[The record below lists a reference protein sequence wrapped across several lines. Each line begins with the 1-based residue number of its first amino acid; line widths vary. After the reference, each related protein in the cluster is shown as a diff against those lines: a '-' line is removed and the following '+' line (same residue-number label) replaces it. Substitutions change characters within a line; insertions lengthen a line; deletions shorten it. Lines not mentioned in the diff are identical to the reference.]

1 MLIKVMNKKGEP
13 IKNKKGRTGTYFTAE
28 TQQWILEYVKE
39 TDKIKKDII
48 LKRHLIK
55 PIRKICEIYYWK
67 ISTPYL
73 DKEYTAYQLQMDCFT
88 HLITKTLDGFTED
101 KGKAF
106 AYLSISARNHYIQL
120 NDKAKVLYNKTYH
133 SFIEH
138 DEEMEDGEDERLE
151 YNREFL
157 TNYYSFIQ
165 WVRDGIDGLPFSRTT
180 KSAILKVLEF
190 MEEFDEVEKYYRLE
204 VNTAFR
210 NRFPDVCEATYKT
223 AKDKLHH
230 LWLQYQENVA
240 DEVERAPYY
249 WNNNCSAQRL
259 PEDVRNRIISQYKP
273 GTHTNSVAMVSIKLG
288 IPKHIVCDVLKLREL
303 SN

>member
-1 MLIKVMNKKGEP
+1 MNNKSTKGQP
-13 IKNKKGRTGTYFTAE
+13 LKNKKGRTGVYFTE
-28 TQQWILEYVKE
+28 DTQQAILEYVKE
-39 TDKIKKDII
+39 TDPIKRNII
-48 LKRHLIK
+48 LKQHLVK

-73 DKEYTAYQLQMDCFT
+73 DKEYTAYQLQMDCFA

-120 NDKAKVLYNKTYH
+120 NEKAKVAYNKIYH
-133 SFIEH
+133 SFTEH

-157 TNYYSFIQ
+157 TNYYSFIK
-165 WVRDGIDGLPFSRTT
+165 WVREGLHTLPFSHNT
-180 KSAILKVLEF
+180 KSAILNVLDF
-190 MEEFDEVEKYYRLE
+190 MEEFDEIENYYRLE

-210 NRFPDVCEATYKT
+210 KRFPEVKEATYKT

-230 LWLQYQENVA
+230 LWLQYQENVN
-240 DEVERAPYY
+240 DEVERVPYY

>member
-1 MLIKVMNKKGEP
+1 MNNKSTKGQP
-13 IKNKKGRTGTYFTAE
+13 LKNKKGRTGTYFTEA
-28 TQQWILEYVKE
+28 TQQAILEYVKE
-39 TDKIKKDII
+39 TDPIKRDII
-48 LKRHLIK
+48 LKKHLVK
-55 PIRKICEIYYWK
+55 PIRKICEVYYWK

-157 TNYYSFIQ
+157 TNYYGFIQ
-165 WVRDGIDGLPFSRTT
+165 WVREGINGLPFSGIMKQT
-180 KSAILKVLEF
+180 ILKVLEF

-210 NRFPDVCEATYKT
+210 NRFPGVREASYKT
-223 AKDKLHH
+223 AKEKLHH
-230 LWLQYQENVA
+230 LWLQYQSNVN

-249 WNNNCSAQRL
+249 WKNNCSARKL
-259 PEDVRNRIISQYKP
+259 PTEVREKILSTYKA
-273 GTHTNSVAMVSIKLG
+273 GTHTNSVAMVSIKMG
-288 IPKHIVCDVLKLREL
+288 IPKHIVCDVINMREL